1 MADEALAKAGLHF
14 DDFNSIRVLEP
25 QLSTETNELKEECH
39 DFIEKMTEFKR
50 IVSIFVDVVN
60 RVSEAVEKEKLK
72 AIGSRNLLK
81 SMEKQREAQQ
91 QQLLALLGEKKMQLE
106 RLRVQHEALQKQEAE
121 QNDFIEQFIL
131 NK

>member
-14 DDFNSIRVLEP
+14 DDLNAIRVLEP
-25 QLSTETNELKEECH
+25 QISQETLELKEECH

-50 IVSIFVDVVN
+50 IVAVFVDVIN
-60 RVSEAVEKEKLK
+60 KVSEAVEKEKLK

-91 QQLLALLGEKKMQLE
+91 QQLLALLSEKKMQLE